1 MIHPILHGD
10 QRQVRKGTK
19 LAKSKRVHCL
29 KINFQKDLSI
39 HNTLNFIFRKKKFT
53 TLEFWLMVWPQ
64 TSVMAKQNS
73 WYDYELDSFEKYF
86 QACKY
91 TILTVIIQI
100 FDLVFCMCE
109 CSMYYM
115 EKKEVKIALSL
126 LHNRHATKI
135 WW

>member
-1 MIHPILHGD
+1 MLSDSSNSSWRSETKVI
-10 QRQVRKGTK
+10 KGTN
-19 LAKSKRVHCL
+19 LAKSKRMHCL
-29 KINFQKDLSI
+29 KKIFKKIYPSI
-39 HNTLNFIFRKKKFT
+39 ILLISSSEKKFT
-53 TLEFWLMVWPQ
+53 TLEFWLMMWPQ

-100 FDLVFCMCE
+100 FDLVFVCV
-109 CSMYYM
+109 SAVLY

>member
-1 MIHPILHGD
+1 
-10 QRQVRKGTK
+10 
-19 LAKSKRVHCL
+19 
-29 KINFQKDLSI
+29 
-39 HNTLNFIFRKKKFT
+39 
-53 TLEFWLMVWPQ
+53 
-64 TSVMAKQNS
+64 MAKQNS

-100 FDLVFCMCE
+100 FDLVFVCV
-109 CSMYYM
+109 SAVLY

-135 WW
+135 

>member
-1 MIHPILHGD
+1 M
-10 QRQVRKGTK
+10 
-19 LAKSKRVHCL
+19 SKRL
-29 KINFQKDLSI
+29 WTETRQFGAKNPTQKSSWA
-39 HNTLNFIFRKKKFT
+39 

-100 FDLVFCMCE
+100 FDLVFVCV
-109 CSMYYM
+109 SAVLY